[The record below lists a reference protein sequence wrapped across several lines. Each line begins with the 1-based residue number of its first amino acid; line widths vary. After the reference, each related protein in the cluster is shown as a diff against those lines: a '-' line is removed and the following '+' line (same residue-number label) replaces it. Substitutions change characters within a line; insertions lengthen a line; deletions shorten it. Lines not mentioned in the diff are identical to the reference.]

1 MYQACIFDLD
11 GTLADTLESMA
22 SVANEMLETFGLKK
36 QPAEKFRY
44 FAGEGA
50 DMLVKRCL
58 QESGDVQLAHYEE
71 ARALYKK
78 LFAQDPCRKI
88 SLYPGIP
95 TLLEGIRAKEIK
107 LAVCS
112 NKPHEA
118 AVKVIHTLFEDE
130 IFDMVLGQK
139 PDIPRKPAPD
149 APLKIAQ
156 SLGVKPCECLYIGD
170 TGTDMQTGAAA
181 EMATVGVLWGFRTK
195 EELKANKAIYLVKE
209 PEEILK
215 ILEGEKEL

>member
-22 SVANEMLETFGLKK
+22 SVANEMLETFGLEQ

-58 QESGDVQLAHYEE
+58 QESGDKQLVHYEE
-71 ARALYKK
+71 ARVLYRK

-88 SLYPGIP
+88 SLYPGIQ
-95 TLLEGIRAKEIK
+95 TMLEGIKTKGIK

-118 AVKVIHTLFEDE
+118 AVKVMHALFEDKM
-130 IFDMVLGQK
+130 FDMILGQK

-149 APLKIAQ
+149 APLRIAR
-156 SLGVKPCECLYIGD
+156 SLGVKPEECLYVGD
-170 TGTDMQTGAAA
+170 TGTDMQTGMAAR
-181 EMATVGVLWGFRTK
+181 MATAGVLWGFRTK
-195 EELKANKAIYLVKE
+195 EELKANKAKYLVNK
-209 PEEILK
+209 PEEILE
-215 ILEGEKEL
+215 ILEGEKDL